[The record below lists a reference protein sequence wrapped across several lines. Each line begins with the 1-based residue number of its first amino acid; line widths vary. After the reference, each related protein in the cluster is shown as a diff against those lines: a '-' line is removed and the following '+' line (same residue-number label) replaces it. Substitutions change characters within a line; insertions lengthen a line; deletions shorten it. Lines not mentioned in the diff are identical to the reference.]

1 MKKIAFLFSGQSRC
15 NPLSHNSN
23 KCNTIIDSYNEYV
36 FTEYLKKNYL
46 YDIFISTDDTH
57 LTNTYTYFG
66 IDNVKNLHL
75 LNTGFYKE
83 QITFHIPSED
93 HFIEKYRKENKDG
106 KCTYESSI
114 YQHYKIYDCFNL
126 LENYTSYT
134 DYDYIIRLRLDT
146 IFDYDISEYIKYLDN
161 NINVHIL
168 TRWDFFA
175 IGKPDIM
182 KYYCCSLKNK
192 YGTYNFDTNVDHI
205 DTIEICNDSRH
216 FTDNYKD
223 LKINN
228 SYRWTYPPEIQLF
241 ETLLEFCH
249 NNGLDINKTMKDPSK
264 NSDIMDPNLKKE
276 VCFIVR

>member
-23 KCNTIIDSYNEYV
+23 KCNTIIESYNKYI
-36 FTEYLKKNYL
+36 FTEYFKKNYL

-57 LTNTYTYFG
+57 LSNTLDYFG
-66 IDNVKNLHL
+66 IDNVKNIHL

-83 QITFHIPSED
+83 EITWPLPCID
-93 HFIEKYRKENKDG
+93 QFIDKYRREDKYG
-106 KCTYESSI
+106 RQSYEGSI

-126 LENYTSYT
+126 LENYTSCY

-146 IFDYDISEYIKYLDN
+146 IFDYDVSEYIKYLDE

-182 KYYCCSLKNK
+182 KYYCCSLKNR
-192 YGTYNFDTNVDHI
+192 YGTYNFNTNI
-205 DTIEICNDSRH
+205 DDIDYIGFCNDNRH
-216 FTDNYKD
+216 FEDNYKD
-223 LKINN
+223 LKNN
-228 SYRWTYPPEIQLF
+228 NLHRWTFAPEIQLF
-241 ETLLEFCH
+241 ETLFEFCNKH
-249 NNGLDINKTMKDPSK
+249 GLDINETIKDPIR
-264 NSDIMDPNLKKE
+264 NSDIINPNLKKE
-276 VCFIVR
+276 VCFLVK